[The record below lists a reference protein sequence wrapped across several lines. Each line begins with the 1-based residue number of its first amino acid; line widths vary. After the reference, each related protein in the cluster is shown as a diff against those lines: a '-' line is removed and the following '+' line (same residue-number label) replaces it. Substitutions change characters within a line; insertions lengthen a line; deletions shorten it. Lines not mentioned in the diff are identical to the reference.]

1 MPEYTKENYARVA
14 FPLGGIGAGAINLAG
29 NGALV
34 DCSFRNVPSRHSGA
48 GFSNFSVKAE
58 QDGKVIDVR
67 LLNGDCTVPDYDNFS
82 GRKWCL
88 SGIRHFENCRFSGE
102 FPFADITMSDGHF
115 PGLITLS
122 GFSPFIPMND
132 RDSSIPAAF
141 FSVKIKNNSGKPTDY
156 TVALS
161 FTNILHKL
169 SRQHFEKDRK
179 YHTVTLESA
188 VKSDDLSE
196 QGSISIATD
205 SEDYSYQ
212 EYWFRTSEHQPSWMS
227 FDRVRLFFSDF
238 SKAGKIENRHYEKCA
253 SQTDVPDTATVT
265 ATVSLKPDEEKEIR
279 FVLSWFVPRY
289 KKTYYDSDNEIL
301 KNYYT
306 KFFSNSSDVAEYC
319 FDNWDRLYSETKCFK
334 DALFSSDLPSEVM
347 DAIQANIATLKTPTC
362 LRNEEGNFWAW
373 EGIQDN
379 VGSCYG
385 TCQHVWNYAYALPFL
400 FPKLEKRLREDEFKY
415 SLDEN
420 GRMNFRM
427 KLPFEKDTGLP
438 CCVDGQMGSVI
449 KAFREWKISGDN
461 EWLKE
466 NWKYIKKCIEFAWSK
481 ENPFLWDPKKSGVI
495 TGRQHHTL
503 DIELFGVHAWLTG
516 FYHAALL
523 AGAEMAEAVGET
535 ETAKDYKNLYEKG
548 HKWLEENTFNGE
560 YYTQYSNFKDKSL
573 LDKYD
578 EDTRK
583 FYWNEELSEIC
594 FQLGGGCEIDQVL
607 ADFHTALIGLPE
619 VFDREHKIS
628 SLKSIYKY
636 NFLSMRELV
645 NSCRIF
651 ASDDEKGLVMCRWPE
666 GSLKPESPILYS
678 DECMTGFE
686 YAAACNMLMCGLE
699 KEALEIVRAV
709 RERYDGAKRNP
720 WSEIECGASYAR
732 AMSSYAFLLAYSGF
746 KFDMT
751 KKMIGFKPIK
761 NGNYFWSVDGAWGT
775 ANITENALNI
785 KLLYGKLELLQLVTS
800 LHNIQN
806 VNLNGEKLEFGF
818 ENDTVCL
825 KTKLQKG
832 DSLVVN

>member
-1 MPEYTKENYARVA
+1 MPKYTTSNYARVA
-14 FPLGGIGAGAINLAG
+14 FPIGGIGTGSIDLAG
-29 NGALV
+29 NGALT
-34 DCSFRNVPSRHSGA
+34 DCSFQNVPSRHSHT
-48 GFSNFSVKAE
+48 GFSNFAIKAE
-58 QDGKVIDVR
+58 QDGVVIDAR
-67 LLNGDCTVPDYDNFS
+67 LLNGDDTAPDYDNFS

-88 SGIRHFENCRFSGE
+88 SGIKHFKDCDFNGE
-102 FPFADITMSDGHF
+102 FPFADISMRDEHF
-115 PGLITLS
+115 PGLVTLS
-122 GFSPFIPMND
+122 GFNPFIPMND

-141 FSVKIKNNSGKPTDY
+141 FSIKIKNNSEKPTDY

-161 FTNILHKL
+161 FSNVLHKL
-169 SRQHFEKDRK
+169 SCQHFEKDRK
-179 YHTVTLESA
+179 YHTVTLKSA
-188 VKSDDLSE
+188 TPSDDLAE

-205 SEDYSYQ
+205 SEEYSYQ

-238 SKAGKIENRHYEKCA
+238 SKAGRLENRFYDKCA
-253 SQTDVPDTATVT
+253 SQSDVPDSATIAATVH
-265 ATVSLKPDEEKEIR
+265 LKPDEEKEIH
-279 FVLSWFVPRY
+279 FILSWFVPFY
-289 KKTYYDSDNEIL
+289 KKTYYDSENEVL

-306 KFFSNSSDVAEYC
+306 RFFENSSDVAEYC
-319 FDNWDRLYSETKCFK
+319 FDNWDRLYSETKDFK
-334 DALFSSDLPSEVM
+334 EALFSSDLPYEVL

-362 LRNEEGNFWAW
+362 LRNEEGHFWAW

-400 FPKLEKRLREDEFKY
+400 FPKLEKQLRADEFKY

-449 KAFREWKISGDN
+449 KAYREWKISGDN
-461 EWLKE
+461 NWLSQ
-466 NWKYIKKCIEFAWSK
+466 NWQYIKKCIEFAWSK
-481 ENPFLWDPKKSGVI
+481 ENPFLWDPDKTGVI

-523 AGAEMAEAVGET
+523 AGAEMAEAVGERK
-535 ETAKDYKNLYEKG
+535 TAEEYAELYRKG
-548 HKWLEENTFNGE
+548 HKWLEDNTFNGE
-560 YYTQYSNFKDKSL
+560 YYIQHSNFKDKSL

-578 EDTRK
+578 DDTKK

-594 FQLGGGCEIDQVL
+594 FQLGEGCEIDQVL
-607 ADFHTALIGLPE
+607 ADFHTSLIGLPE
-619 VFDREHKIS
+619 VFDRDHKIS
-628 SLKSIYKY
+628 SLKAIYKY
-636 NFLSMRELV
+636 NFISMRELV

-666 GSLKPESPILYS
+666 GSLKPDSPILYS

-686 YAAACNMLMCGLE
+686 YAAACNMLMCGME

-709 RERYDGAKRNP
+709 RARYDGEKRNP

-751 KKMIGFKPIK
+751 KNMIGFKPIK
-761 NGNYFWSVDGAWGT
+761 NGSYFWSVDGAWGT
-775 ANITENALNI
+775 VAITDKTLTLNV
-785 KLLYGKLELLQLVTS
+785 LYGEISLSQLVIPFTA
-800 LHNIQN
+800 
-806 VNLNGEKLEFGF
+806 VGAVVLNGNNAEYSFEK
-818 ENDTVCL
+818 DTVFMDI
-825 KTKLQKG
+825 KLQKN
-832 DSLVVN
+832 DRLFIN